1 MELNAS
7 GILAMVQTVATEKGI
22 DSELL
27 FEAVE
32 QALGEARRRDL
43 ESQDTPRAEVR
54 VRIDRATGDWSS
66 FRVWLVVADDPDE
79 RAPRAPRVDPLAPL
93 QPDGE
98 AETAPEEE
106 EDPRELDPACEKT
119 LSEARELQAELAVGQ
134 WHEEELPPH
143 TFGRIAAQIA
153 KQIIVRRVRDAERIV
168 VRKQYQNRVGE
179 LLSGHVSRVTRD
191 NFIVT
196 LTGNA
201 EALLPRSRAVRDDGF
216 RVGDTVRAVLEE
228 LEPDARGPQL
238 ILGRRS
244 PAMLEQLFRLEVP
257 EIQEGLIEIR
267 GVVREPGS
275 RAKVAVKT
283 NDGRI
288 DPVGVCVGMRGT
300 RVLAVS
306 HEVKDER
313 IDIVPWHD
321 DVAQFVISALSPA
334 EVDSVVLEPDR
345 HTVEV
350 GVPEENIKTALGH
363 RGENVRLASALVGW
377 HIDIV
382 STEEMAE
389 RKQSEHSRL
398 RERFV
403 RYLEVD
409 AELAG
414 LLVQSGFVNIESIA
428 YVPLEELV
436 LIDGIDQVLAENLRE
451 RAKNA
456 IFLMM
461 AQGEEEE
468 PPPPVPT
475 EALLS
480 VERMTP
486 GIASR
491 LAAEGIT
498 TVQAL
503 ADQSV
508 PELLEI
514 GGIEERMARRLIM
527 EARRQC
533 FEEPQPSTEAAD
545 SASAQPA
552 GPVPGH

>member
-1 MELNAS
+1 MKLEPS
-7 GILAMVQTVATEKGI
+7 EILAMVQTVATEKGI

-43 ESQDTPRAEVR
+43 ESQGTAGAEVR
-54 VRIDRATGDWSS
+54 VRIDRVTGEWSS
-66 FRVWLVVADDPDE
+66 ARVWFVVADDPEE
-79 RAPRAPRVDPLAPL
+79 RTVRPLRVDPLARPPL
-93 QPDGE
+93 AG
-98 AETAPEEE
+98 AEEE
-106 EDPRELDPACEKT
+106 LAGDPHELDVACEKT
-119 LSEARELQAELAVGQ
+119 LSEARELQADLEVGQ
-134 WHEEELPPH
+134 WYEKALPQH
-143 TFGRIAAQIA
+143 DFGRIAAQIA
-153 KQIIVRRVRDAERIV
+153 KQVIVRRVREAERVV

-191 NFIVT
+191 NFIVM
-196 LTGNA
+196 LAGNA
-201 EALLPRSRAVRDDGF
+201 EALLPRSRSVRDDGF
-216 RVGDTVRAVLEE
+216 RIGDTVRAVLEE

-238 ILGRRS
+238 VLGRRS

-313 IDIVPWHD
+313 IDIVPWHE
-321 DVAQFVISALSPA
+321 DVAQFVISALAPA
-334 EVDSVVLEPDR
+334 EVDSVVMEPDR
-345 HTVEV
+345 RTVEV

-382 STEEMAE
+382 STEEMAS
-389 RKQSEHSRL
+389 RKQSENDKL
-398 RERFV
+398 RDRFV
-403 RYLEVD
+403 QHLEVD

-414 LLVQSGFVNIESIA
+414 LLVQSGFVNIDSIA
-428 YVPLEELV
+428 YVPLDELV
-436 LIDGIDQVLAENLRE
+436 LIDGIDHGLAENLRE
-451 RAKNA
+451 RARNA
-456 IFLMM
+456 LFLMM

-468 PPPPVPT
+468 VAPVPT
-475 EALLS
+475 EELLTL
-480 VERMTP
+480 ERMTP

-491 LAAEGIT
+491 LAAEGIA

-503 ADQSV
+503 ADQAV
-508 PELLEI
+508 PDLLEI
-514 GGIEERMARRLIM
+514 SGIEERMARRLIM
-527 EARRQC
+527 EARRQI
-533 FEEPQPSTEAAD
+533 FDMEADGVEPEAAV
-545 SASAQPA
+545 PA
-552 GPVPGH
+552 AVGSTPRN

>member
-1 MELNAS
+1 MELKPS
-7 GILAMVQTVATEKGI
+7 EILAMVQTVATEKGI
-22 DSELL
+22 ESELL

-32 QALGEARRRDL
+32 LALAEARRRDF
-43 ESQDTPRAEVR
+43 ESQGTAGAEVR
-54 VRIDRATGDWSS
+54 VRIDRATGDWLS
-66 FRVWLVVADDPDE
+66 FRVWFVVADAPDE
-79 RAPRAPRVDPLAPL
+79 RVRREPRVDPLARPL
-93 QPDGE
+93 LHGV
-98 AETAPEEE
+98 AEEE
-106 EDPRELDPACEKT
+106 PPESDPRDLDIACEKT
-119 LSEARELQAELAVGQ
+119 LSEAQALNAKIALGQ
-134 WHEEELPPH
+134 WYEEELPPH
-143 TFGRIAAQIA
+143 QFGRIAAQIA
-153 KQIIVRRVRDAERIV
+153 KQVIVRRVRDAERV
-168 VRKQYQNRVGE
+168 AVRKQYQQRVGE

-201 EALLPRSRAVRDDGF
+201 EALLPRSRALRDDGF

-228 LEPDARGPQL
+228 LEPEARGPQL

-244 PAMLEQLFRLEVP
+244 PDMLEQLFRVEVP

-321 DVAQFVISALSPA
+321 DSAQFVINALSPA

-345 HTVEV
+345 RTVEV

-377 HIDIV
+377 HIDII
-382 STEEMAE
+382 STEEMVE
-389 RKQSEHSRL
+389 RKSSEDSRL
-398 RERFV
+398 RERFE

-409 AELAG
+409 VDLAG
-414 LLVQSGFVNIESIA
+414 LLVQSGFVNLKSIA
-428 YVPLEELV
+428 YVPLDELL

-456 IFLMM
+456 LFLMM

-468 PPPPVPT
+468 EEPLAPT
-475 EALLS
+475 EELLAL
-480 VERMTP
+480 ERMTP

-491 LAAEGIT
+491 LAAADIA
-498 TVQAL
+498 TVEAL
-503 ADQSV
+503 SEQSV

-514 GGIEERMARRLIM
+514 SGIEERMARRLIM
-527 EARRQC
+527 EARRQI
-533 FEEPQPSTEAAD
+533 FDTPQQLATASEA
-545 SASAQPA
+545 
-552 GPVPGH
+552 